1 MFIDWPSIY
10 NMKIGEVIKFLQTT
24 DLDTNEVTGI
34 VSELRTAYQQWVNN
48 TQNIIQTNSEITL
61 EIIH

>member
-48 TQNIIQTNSEITL
+48 TQILFRPIVR
-61 EIIH
+61 

>member
-24 DLDTNEVTGI
+24 DLDTNEVNGI
-34 VSELRTAYQQWVNN
+34 VGELRTAYQQWVNN
-48 TQNIIQTNSEITL
+48 TQILFRPIVR
-61 EIIH
+61 